1 MFQVLLADDEP
12 SVTDALRRSI
22 NWAACG
28 LEVAAVVTSG
38 EEALA
43 CINERPIHIVITD
56 IRMANTD
63 GLSLCQQISR
73 MNRGIQTII
82 ISGFAEFSYA
92 QKALSYGALAYCLK
106 PLEYDE
112 LKRHLQRAVHRLREA
127 SHLPDHDDLLDALQN
142 GDVHEL
148 RATLHE
154 LGLPGDAFYAAVCVG
169 KAAFPML
176 PSGCITLHLGY
187 RKDAYISAEPFSQQG
202 VRAYLSDP
210 ASCGLSYTI
219 SAVNAAVLPR
229 TIKNLSSAAFRFSR
243 PQARA
248 GEAGGSRGSLSA

>member
-142 GDVHEL
+142 GDVSEL

-176 PSGCITLHLGY
+176 PSGCITLPCP
-187 RKDAYISAEPFSQQG
+187 SAPETPDEPETPDTPSMFFSALYPSELTR
-202 VRAYLSDP
+202 RASPL
-210 ASCGLSYTI
+210 LT
-219 SAVNAAVLPR
+219 AV
-229 TIKNLSSAAFRFSR
+229 
-243 PQARA
+243 
-248 GEAGGSRGSLSA
+248 

>member
-142 GDVHEL
+142 GDVPEL

-176 PSGCITLHLGY
+176 PASQTLT
-187 RKDAYISAEPFSQQG
+187 K
-202 VRAYLSDP
+202 
-210 ASCGLSYTI
+210 
-219 SAVNAAVLPR
+219 
-229 TIKNLSSAAFRFSR
+229 
-243 PQARA
+243 
-248 GEAGGSRGSLSA
+248 

>member
-127 SHLPDHDDLLDALQN
+127 SHLAH
-142 GDVHEL
+142 
-148 RATLHE
+148 
-154 LGLPGDAFYAAVCVG
+154 
-169 KAAFPML
+169 
-176 PSGCITLHLGY
+176 
-187 RKDAYISAEPFSQQG
+187 
-202 VRAYLSDP
+202 
-210 ASCGLSYTI
+210 
-219 SAVNAAVLPR
+219 PR
-229 TIKNLSSAAFRFSR
+229 
-243 PQARA
+243 
-248 GEAGGSRGSLSA
+248 G